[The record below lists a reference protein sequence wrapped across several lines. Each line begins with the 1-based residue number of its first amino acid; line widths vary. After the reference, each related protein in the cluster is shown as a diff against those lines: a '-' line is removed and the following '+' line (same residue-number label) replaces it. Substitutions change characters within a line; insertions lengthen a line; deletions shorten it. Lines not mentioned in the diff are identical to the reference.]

1 MAICGHLPGQLKR
14 DLNDVATLNQTTH
27 LLTTELNKDQAEI
40 LERAKAKY
48 RQVGTHGTYSAS
60 CRYRVVY
67 YNVCMC
73 PSRIWAEYMVL
84 VPGGT

>member
-27 LLTTELNKDQAEI
+27 RLTSELNKDQAEI

-48 RQVGTHGTYSAS
+48 RQVYTVLGKLQLQST
-60 CRYRVVY
+60 VIPV

-73 PSRIWAEYMVL
+73 TYEFCLA
-84 VPGGT
+84 GGT